1 MDRLREL
8 DWFEALSDDAQGWV
22 SEVVDAGLARF
33 LLWLNNP
40 DEPLGTSNTGLG
52 SVPAAAAHAV
62 TLGQTVEL
70 IREALDAVEPVAVRM
85 ANKGDEDWLLE
96 QIARYGREIA
106 FAAAL
111 VYARVAEQRGAR
123 TARQR
128 SDLVDALID
137 DRPAAAV
144 ELLASRVGFA
154 PAQPVRVAACV
165 PTQDPQLELA
175 AVERSA
181 RKLDRQVITA
191 LHEGLIVAI
200 WSPRSREHP
209 LTIARQLFGQ
219 QASAVVAGPAE
230 SIVHA
235 GPTVRQALAGL
246 SARPARPNTREVLEA
261 EVMLPER
268 SLLGERAAQLELI
281 ERCYL
286 SLGRSGTGLLET
298 VDAMFDNDG
307 VLEQAARALPV
318 HVNTLRYRLDK
329 IEEITG
335 FDLRTSRGAFAIF
348 TGVALG
354 RMADLTPNTPQ
365 PL

>member
-1 MDRLREL
+1 
-8 DWFEALSDDAQGWV
+8 
-22 SEVVDAGLARF
+22 
-33 LLWLNNP
+33 
-40 DEPLGTSNTGLG
+40 
-52 SVPAAAAHAV
+52 
-62 TLGQTVEL
+62 
-70 IREALDAVEPVAVRM
+70 
-85 ANKGDEDWLLE
+85 
-96 QIARYGREIA
+96 
-106 FAAAL
+106 AAL

-137 DRPAAAV
+137 DRSTAAI
-144 ELLASRVGFA
+144 ELLASRVGF
-154 PAQPVRVAACV
+154 PSTHPVRAAACV
-165 PTQDPQLELA
+165 PSQDPQLELA

-181 RKLDRQVITA
+181 RKLDRQVLTA

-200 WSPRSREHP
+200 WSPRTREHP
-209 LTIARQLFGQ
+209 LTVARQLFGQ

-230 SIVHA
+230 SIIQA

-246 SARPARPNTREVLEA
+246 AARSARPNNREVLEA

-268 SLLGERAAQLELI
+268 SLLGEHAAQTELI
-281 ERCYL
+281 DRCYL
-286 SLGRSGTGLLET
+286 SLSRSGTGLLET
-298 VDAMFDNDG
+298 VDAMLDNDG

-354 RMADLTPNTPQ
+354 RMAELTPNTPP